1 MARLAATCVGL
12 IVLAIAGCDTGE
24 RITRLEK
31 ENAELKAQL
40 DRGHLALD
48 DDLQAKCSKDA
59 RAWFNE
65 NWSRDKDT
73 VLLDFT
79 NHYNKTSNT
88 CFIRVE
94 FHYSEVPAPS
104 WTNDITLWNVY
115 ENSKYGNFTEQHV
128 IDFKSPHGPED
139 KVISC
144 EVYGA
149 NCAGID
155 QFNSLTQPYMNN

>member
-1 MARLAATCVGL
+1 MARLRAACIGL
-12 IVLAIAGCDTGE
+12 VVLAIIGCDTGE
-24 RITRLEK
+24 RISPIEK

-40 DRGHLALD
+40 EKEHLALD
-48 DDLQAKCSKDA
+48 YDLQAKCSKDA
-59 RAWFNE
+59 RIWFNE

-73 VLLDFT
+73 VLLNFT
-79 NHYNKTSNT
+79 NHYNKASNT

-115 ENSKYGNFTEQHV
+115 ENSKYGDFAEGHV
-128 IDFKSPHGPED
+128 IDFKNPGPED
-139 KVISC
+139 NVYTC
-144 EVYGA
+144 EVYGSK
-149 NCAGID
+149 CSSLD